1 MLIIKLIKG
10 LLIWCVRERT
20 IHENEKK
27 KNVILYERNKKIN
40 FDAIFDNNK
49 ISDSKDNFSIPEL
62 CQ

>member
-10 LLIWCVRERT
+10 LLICCVRERT
-20 IHENEKK
+20 IHENEK

-49 ISDSKDNFSIPEL
+49 ISDSKDNFFIPEL